1 METTYCGKSCDDCSR
16 KQQLNCPGCKT
27 AAQTD
32 CPIARCCRSSRREA
46 CESCATAERCAALA
60 SAGQMPMSRLNS
72 REPLRQTGSNAKTLA
87 ILFGCLFGFQLAS
100 LLTDAVAVF
109 LTNWSFLLMLLFA
122 RVQLLVAS
130 ACLLGTLIVIWMLR
144 RWDPRCRTVIVCNLA
159 TFGLYAAGQAV
170 GEWLG
175 LLMQIAAAL
184 CGLYAMR
191 HQLAAYAS
199 ISAGADTLLAHK
211 WSLLWQL
218 TLGALCLMVLH
229 VLVSLLLP
237 FAGRYLETA
246 ISVYQYLLKL
256 FQLSYLFETC
266 AAFRKLSKS

>member
-1 METTYCGKSCDDCSR
+1 MDTTYCGKSCDDCSR
-16 KQQLNCPGCKT
+16 KQQLNCSGCKST
-27 AAQTD
+27 GHTD
-32 CPIARCCRSSRREA
+32 CPIARCCQSSRREA

-72 REPLRQTGSNAKTLA
+72 REPPRQTRSNAKTLA
-87 ILFGCLFGFQLAS
+87 ILFGFLFGFQLTN
-100 LLTDAVAVF
+100 LLTDAVAAF

-122 RVQLLVAS
+122 RVQLLVAL

-159 TFGLYAAGQAV
+159 TIGLYATGQAV
-170 GEWLG
+170 GAWLG
-175 LLMQIAAAL
+175 LLMQLAAAL
-184 CGLYAMR
+184 CGLYALR
-191 HQLAAYAS
+191 QQLAAYAS
-199 ISAGADTLLAHK
+199 ISAGADTLLTHK
-211 WSLLWQL
+211 WNLLWKL
-218 TLGALCLMVLH
+218 TLGALCLAAVH

-237 FAGRYLETA
+237 FIGRYLETA

-256 FQLSYLFETC
+256 FQLFYLFETC